1 MTAKFTKGP
10 WVIDDYG
17 NIIPENGKDARD
29 CIRAGG
35 LALTSNAG
43 EPMYNRHLIA
53 CAPEMYEMLDS
64 LLQNSSFN
72 ANFPEEFERIETL
85 LAKARGEV

>member
-10 WVIDDYG
+10 WVSNGCSCVSAGSKVLCAFTGNAVVTGDVTEDYA
-17 NIIPENGKDARD
+17 NAH
-29 CIRAGG
+29 
-35 LALTSNAG
+35 LTAS
-43 EPMYNRHLIA
+43 
-53 CAPEMYEMLDS
+53 APEMYEMLDS

-72 ANFPEEFERIETL
+72 ANFPEEAERIETL